1 MIFCKENILIL
12 MASSPPANDA
22 HFVPEMK
29 KKSIMFLSNNSRL
42 YQMPI
47 YLEHIPVRTCC
58 ASKQNDITHG

>member
-29 KKSIMFLSNNSRL
+29 KINHVFVK
-42 YQMPI
+42 
-47 YLEHIPVRTCC
+47 
-58 ASKQNDITHG
+58 